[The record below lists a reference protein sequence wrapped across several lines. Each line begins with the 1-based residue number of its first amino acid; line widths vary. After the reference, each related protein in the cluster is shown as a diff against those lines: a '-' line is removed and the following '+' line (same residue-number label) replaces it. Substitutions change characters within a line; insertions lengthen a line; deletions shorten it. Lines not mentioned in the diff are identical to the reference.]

1 MWISGAA
8 YANFEIRGG
17 KGIRNV
23 EAESARTIASLL
35 IQLFSTRRS
44 MSQSECVT
52 MCNDTTAVSILSI
65 ASYACET
72 FRTVSDARTV

>member
-23 EAESARTIASLL
+23 EAEIVPYDRLFTNSAIFLPTINVA
-35 IQLFSTRRS
+35 
-44 MSQSECVT
+44 VG
-52 MCNDTTAVSILSI
+52 MCNHVQ
-65 ASYACET
+65 
-72 FRTVSDARTV
+72 